1 MQIEAVVIAVFLIFY
16 YLIGAGIRALYRLL
30 TGAAAREQEEE
41 QRRLAEQRREERER
55 QRREELRLRVIENA
69 KRRFEEAVMVGRF
82 PSDDVLAILEDCH
95 SEISVNTKEATEEL
109 LVGRGSMCEM
119 DWSDAVG
126 RIRQHQRTQA
136 RAKARAA
143 RGVGFEASG
152 TVSQGE
158 AYELLGVSPGC
169 TTAEL
174 AAAYRRTISQ
184 WHPDKL
190 DSMADELKAF
200 ATRRTARIN
209 EAYQRLKQGAQA
221 CKQPV

>member
-1 MQIEAVVIAVFLIFY
+1 MPEAVAIAVFLVF
-16 YLIGAGIRALYRLL
+16 YLIWRVIKGLYRLIKGLYRLL
-30 TGAAAREQEEE
+30 TGAARREREARERWLDELRKQE
-41 QRRLAEQRREERER
+41 QERER
-55 QRREELRLRVIENA
+55 QEKLRRKIIEDA
-69 KRRFEEAVMVGRF
+69 KHHFEQAVMGGCF
-82 PSDDVLAILEDCH
+82 PSDDVLAVLEDCH
-95 SEISVNTKEATEEL
+95 SEIPVNVKEATEEL
-109 LVGRGSMCEM
+109 LDGRCSMYEM

-152 TVSQGE
+152 SVSPDE
-158 AYELLGVSPGC
+158 AYELLGVRPGC
-169 TTAEL
+169 TTVEL
-174 AAAYRRTISQ
+174 AAAYRRRISQ

-209 EAYQRLKQGAQA
+209 EAYQRLK
-221 CKQPV
+221 

>member
-1 MQIEAVVIAVFLIFY
+1 MQFEPVILFVLLVLW
-16 YLIGAGIRALYRLL
+16 LIGAGIKALYRQL
-30 TGAAAREQEEE
+30 TGAARREREE
-41 QRRLAEQRREERER
+41 QRRWL
-55 QRREELRLRVIENA
+55 EELRKEEQESKRQEQLRLRAIENA
-69 KRRFEEAVMVGRF
+69 KRRFEEAVMVGCF
-82 PSDDVLAILEDCH
+82 PSDDVLAVLEDCH
-95 SEISVNTKEATEEL
+95 SEISVNLKEATEEL
-109 LVGRGSMCEM
+109 LDGRCSLCEM

-152 TVSQGE
+152 PVSQGE

-190 DSMADELKAF
+190 DSMAGELKAF

-221 CKQPV
+221 CKQPG

>member
-1 MQIEAVVIAVFLIFY
+1 MEVEAVLILVFLLF
-16 YLIGAGIRALYRLL
+16 YLIWAVIRGLYRLL
-30 TGAAAREQEEE
+30 TGAARREREEQ
-41 QRRLAEQRREERER
+41 QRRLD
-55 QRREELRLRVIENA
+55 ELRIEEQERKCQEQLRRRAIEDA
-69 KRRFEEAVMVGRF
+69 RRRFEEAVMDGRF
-82 PSDDVLAILEDCH
+82 PSDDVLAVLEEYH
-95 SEISVNTKEATEEL
+95 SEIPVNVKEATEEL
-109 LVGRGSMCEM
+109 LDGRCSLYEM

-152 TVSQGE
+152 AVSHGE
-158 AYELLGVSPGC
+158 AYELLGVRPGC
-169 TTAEL
+169 TTVEL
-174 AAAYRRTISQ
+174 AAAYRREISQ

-221 CKQPV
+221 CKQQV

>member
-1 MQIEAVVIAVFLIFY
+1 MQFEPVILFVLLVLW
-16 YLIGAGIRALYRLL
+16 LIGAGIKALYRLL

-55 QRREELRLRVIENA
+55 QRREELRRQTIENA
-69 KRRFEEAVMVGRF
+69 KHQFEEAVMDGRF
-82 PSDDVLAILEDCH
+82 PTDEVLAILEDCG
-95 SEISVNTKEATEEL
+95 SEIPVNLKEATEEL
-109 LVGRGSMCEM
+109 LDGRCSIYEM
-119 DWSDAVG
+119 DWSDAVR

-152 TVSQGE
+152 PVSQGE

-174 AAAYRRTISQ
+174 AAAYRRNISQ